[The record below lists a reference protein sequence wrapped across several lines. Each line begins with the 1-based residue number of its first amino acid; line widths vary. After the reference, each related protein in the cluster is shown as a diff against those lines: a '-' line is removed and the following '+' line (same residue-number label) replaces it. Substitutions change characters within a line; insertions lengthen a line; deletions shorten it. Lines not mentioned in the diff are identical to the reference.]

1 MRKIILNL
9 GSGRTHIKNAIN
21 VDFFETGHCDQV
33 VDLSKFPWPWEDNS
47 VDEIY
52 MLYFI
57 EHFDS
62 AQVITIF
69 KEAHRI
75 LKVDGLLHIQCPH
88 FTSMI
93 ALTTFDHKMS
103 FSVPSFGILEGDNYL
118 FPNPLFRSE
127 LTKINI
133 LLTIPS
139 ENKYVDFDLEKTDRN
154 PGEHPLMRKFLW
166 PLRVLFQSFI
176 DLSPILFERFWCY
189 WIGGADEII
198 YRGRKV

>member
-1 MRKIILNL
+1 MKKIILNL
-9 GSGRTHIKNAIN
+9 GCGRTYIKNAIN

-33 VDLSKFPWPWEDNS
+33 VDLTIFPWPWEDNA
-47 VDEIY
+47 VGEIY

-57 EHFDS
+57 EHFNS
-62 AQVITIF
+62 SQVINIF

-75 LKVDGLLHIQCPH
+75 LKVNGLLHIQCPH

-93 ALTTFDHKMS
+93 ALTTIDHKS
-103 FSVPSFGILEGDNYL
+103 NFSVTSFGALERNSYV
-118 FPNPLFRSE
+118 FSKPLFKKE
-127 LTKINI
+127 LVKVNI
-133 LLTIPS
+133 LLTIPL

-154 PGEHPLMRKFLW
+154 PGEHPIMRKLLW
-166 PLRVLFQSFI
+166 PFRFIFQFFI
-176 DLSPILFERFWCY
+176 DLSPIIFERFWCY